1 MRVEQDSKK
10 LAKGTLRN
18 SRKKNVPLVILAD
31 QLIAPDELS
40 ELAKKEWDEIA
51 PVLHEHKLL
60 TRNDRKALM
69 TYCNEMAKYW
79 RFTKELD
86 NDDVIL
92 EMYDKTGKVV
102 ISHQKNPLCDLADRA
117 LAHATAIGLQFGLTP
132 LSRGKINLPDKSKED
147 TPEAKAENKFELLR
161 KKGKSVIMK
170 AS

>member
-1 MRVEQDSKK
+1 MRQVVDSKK
-10 LAKGTLRN
+10 KAKGTLRD
-18 SRKKNVPLVILAD
+18 SRKKHLPVVAFSDDLA
-31 QLIAPDELS
+31 APDELS
-40 ELAKKEWDEIA
+40 ELAKKEWQEIA
-51 PVLHEHKLL
+51 PILHEHKLL

-86 NDDVIL
+86 DDDVVL
-92 EMYDKTGKVV
+92 QMFDKTGTVV
-102 ISHQKNPLCDLADRA
+102 IGHQTNPLCSLADKA
-117 LAHATAIGLQFGLTP
+117 LDRATAIGLQFGLTP

-147 TPEAKAENKFELLR
+147 TPEAKAENKFDQLR